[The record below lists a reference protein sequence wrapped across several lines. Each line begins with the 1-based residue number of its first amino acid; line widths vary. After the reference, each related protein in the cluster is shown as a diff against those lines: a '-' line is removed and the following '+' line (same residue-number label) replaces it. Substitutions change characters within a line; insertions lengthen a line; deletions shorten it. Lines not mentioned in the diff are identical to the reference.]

1 MNRQKDSTQNDILEE
16 IENYKKKVMRL
27 KMQRQ
32 RLQKKKRDRVLV
44 VYTEFVRGILSSGS
58 LNIEQVG
65 EWKKLRDQYQIT
77 EKEHT
82 MVLQQFGFKN
92 DDDLDRIKTYVFV
105 EGDDGEQDL
114 GLRNRRLQLQLLR

>member
-1 MNRQKDSTQNDILEE
+1 
-16 IENYKKKVMRL
+16 MRL

-65 EWKKLRDQYQIT
+65 EWKKLRDRYAIT
-77 EKEHT
+77 EREHT
-82 MVLQQFGFKN
+82 MTLQQFGFKN

-105 EGDDGEQDL
+105 QERDDIDVEGDEQEVALKESKTSTAAVTGRGGE
-114 GLRNRRLQLQLLR
+114 